1 MNTIEINDCVV
12 IKDETSSFCGNGA
25 VVVSASFD
33 CEIKGVS
40 TQVVTVKVF
49 DNHHSCR
56 VKHGGQWVSVYL
68 IVDISNLVPDT
79 NHLFDMLRLKIK
91 FGPFLKANFLEKA
104 LDLSQKCAFCQRLVQ
119 TRIEIKS
126 HGVINQYDVCGVCA
140 NRRMRSFV

>member
-1 MNTIEINDCVV
+1 MNNIEINDCVV

-25 VVVSASFD
+25 VVVSAPFD

-49 DNHHSCR
+49 DNYQGHLTKNGR
-56 VKHGGQWVSVYL
+56 QWASVFL
-68 IVDISNLVPDT
+68 IVDISNLIPDT

-91 FGPFLKANFLEKA
+91 FGPFLRANFLEKA

-126 HGVINQYDVCGVCA
+126 HGVINQHDVCGVCA
-140 NRRMRSFV
+140 NRRMRFFV